1 MLVSGSASKSNEDEN
16 SNVDLKKIIRL
27 GLDEEEK
34 AGDGENVEADKRPND
49 CNQWIRYPPLI

>member
-1 MLVSGSASKSNEDEN
+1 MGSASKSNEDEN
-16 SNVDLKKIIRL
+16 STVDLKKIIRL

-34 AGDGENVEADKRPND
+34 AGEADNVEVEKRPND